1 MSGSRSE
8 CFGDTVRRPADIY
21 DTPANIHSCPLDMHE
36 LMQERLYVAA
46 RLGRIDRTAFAKRAM
61 QLEKQRGN
69 CNYLN
74 WLIRRHPDVPQ
85 VDFPKKEENEPSKRD
100 LRRSR
105 CPWRAK
111 AMARN
116 QKKRNSGKQ
125 AAGG

>member
-1 MSGSRSE
+1 MPGNRSE
-8 CFGDTVRRPADIY
+8 LGGDTVRRPADIY

-46 RLGRIDRTAFAKRAM
+46 RLGRNDRTAFAKRAM

-74 WLIRRHPDVPQ
+74 WLIERHPDVRQ
-85 VDFPKKEENEPSKRD
+85 VEKLTKLENEPSKRD

-111 AMARN
+111 AMARG
-116 QKKRNSGKQ
+116 KKKENSG
-125 AAGG
+125 AI

>member
-1 MSGSRSE
+1 MAGSSSE
-8 CFGDTVRRPADIY
+8 CGGAGVRQSPDIY
-21 DTPANIHSCPLDMHE
+21 DTRSNIHTCPLDMHE
-36 LMQERLYVAA
+36 LQQERLYVAA
-46 RLGRIDRTAFAKRAM
+46 RLGRIDRIAFAKRAM
-61 QLEKQRGN
+61 QLEKMQG

-74 WLIRRHPDVPQ
+74 WLIKRHPDVPQ

-111 AMARN
+111 AMARG
-116 QKKRNSGKQ
+116 KKKGNSGKQ